1 VLPPDLI
8 VILLQQHCQTLQ
20 VTFDAQ
26 SLIQLLSEQPLK
38 LQHARLRHSKSLPLP
53 LKVFLP
59 QSALLFQPPLFI
71 AAGVE
76 LPLHLS
82 QTREQHSNLLPLPLP
97 PLLHF
102 VLLELESLSKL
113 QRIKSRTLQV
123 ALRDLEILK
132 RAHQIVI
139 SCAACLLRLV
149 AVKQER
155 VGS

>member
-1 VLPPDLI
+1 VLSPDLI

-26 SLIQLLSEQPLK
+26 SLIQLLSERPLK

-59 QSALLFQPPLFI
+59 QSALLFQLPLFI

-82 QTREQHSNLLPLPLP
+82 QTREQHSHLPPLPLP
-97 PLLHF
+97 LHF

-113 QRIKSRTLQV
+113 QRVKSRALQV
-123 ALRDLEILK
+123 ALRDPEILK
-132 RAHQIVI
+132 RAHQFVI

-149 AVKQER
+149 AVEQER